1 MDFLVKE
8 TRSQSSKTFL
18 YHTKANDRDPNFRA
32 SQINDLKLIEKQ
44 IDNSEENGLNS
55 TVKIARPIPKRAQ
68 RTYSNSEGNSNPMRT
83 PSNHSKSKPIDIE
96 QKHHSSGETS
106 SYKNNT
112 PNKRE
117 KNKGKWTKGWK
128 DEECFGS
135 PLDHNISK
143 DFDFEKNLALF
154 NKQALW
160 DELNAQKPDVVRQV
174 DNKKTAK
181 YR

>member
-1 MDFLVKE
+1 M
-8 TRSQSSKTFL
+8 
-18 YHTKANDRDPNFRA
+18 HFRA
-32 SQINDLKLIEKQ
+32 DDISELRLIEKQ
-44 IDNSEENGLNS
+44 TDNFDENGLNS

-68 RTYSNSEGNSNPMRT
+68 RTYSNSESNTNATRT
-83 PSNHSKSKPIDIE
+83 PNHSKSKPIDIE
-96 QKHHSSGETS
+96 QKYNSGDMSSS
-106 SYKNNT
+106 HKNNT

-135 PLDHNISK
+135 PLDQNISK

-174 DNKKTAK
+174 DNKKSAK

>member
-1 MDFLVKE
+1 M
-8 TRSQSSKTFL
+8 
-18 YHTKANDRDPNFRA
+18 
-32 SQINDLKLIEKQ
+32 KLIEKHT
-44 IDNSEENGLNS
+44 DPLEENGLNS

-68 RTYSNSEGNSNPMRT
+68 RTYSNSESNTNPTRT
-83 PSNHSKSKPIDIE
+83 PSSHSKTKPIDIE
-96 QKHHSSGETS
+96 QKYNSGDLPLS
-106 SYKNNT
+106 QKNST

-160 DELNAQKPDVVRQV
+160 EELNAQKPDVVRQV
-174 DNKKTAK
+174 DNKKNAK

>member
-1 MDFLVKE
+1 MI
-8 TRSQSSKTFL
+8 S
-18 YHTKANDRDPNFRA
+18 RA
-32 SQINDLKLIEKQ
+32 SQIVDLKLIEKQ
-44 IDNSEENGLNS
+44 ADNSEENCLNS
-55 TVKIARPIPKRAQ
+55 TVKLERPIPKRAQ
-68 RTYSNSEGNSNPMRT
+68 RTYSNSEGNSNTSRA
-83 PSNHSKSKPIDIE
+83 PSNHPKSKSIDIE
-96 QKHHSSGETS
+96 QKHNSGDMSS

-117 KNKGKWTKGWK
+117 KNKGKWTKGWR

-174 DNKKTAK
+174 DNKKIAK

>member
-1 MDFLVKE
+1 MLMYDFLEK
-8 TRSQSSKTFL
+8 FL
-18 YHTKANDRDPNFRA
+18 HFRA
-32 SQINDLKLIEKQ
+32 ENIVDLKLIEKQ
-44 IDNSEENGLNS
+44 PDVSEERSTITIAKPIAKRAGRTQSTSDSNNTS
-55 TVKIARPIPKRAQ
+55 NNKFNNTVK
-68 RTYSNSEGNSNPMRT
+68 T
-83 PSNHSKSKPIDIE
+83 KPIDIE
-96 QKHHSSGETS
+96 VKHNISDLS

-135 PLDHNISK
+135 PLDQNISK

-160 DELNAQKPDVVRQV
+160 DELNAQKPDVLKHT
-174 DNKKTAK
+174 DNKKSMK
-181 YR
+181 YRYGNENSRYSDK

>member
-1 MDFLVKE
+1 MEWCPDSGYLPKF
-8 TRSQSSKTFL
+8 SCIDL
-18 YHTKANDRDPNFRA
+18 YFRA
-32 SQINDLKLIEKQ
+32 NQIVDLKLIEKQ
-44 IDNSEENGLNS
+44 IDPLEDNVLNS

-68 RTYSNSEGNSNPMRT
+68 RTYSNSESNTNPTRT
-83 PSNHSKSKPIDIE
+83 PSSHPKSKPIDIE
-96 QKHHSSGETS
+96 QKYTSGDMSS

-117 KNKGKWTKGWK
+117 KNKSKWTKGWK

-135 PLDHNISK
+135 PLDQNICK

-174 DNKKTAK
+174 DNKKSAK

>member
-1 MDFLVKE
+1 M
-8 TRSQSSKTFL
+8 
-18 YHTKANDRDPNFRA
+18 
-32 SQINDLKLIEKQ
+32 KLIEKQ
-44 IDNSEENGLNS
+44 VDNLDENSLNS

-68 RTYSNSEGNSNPMRT
+68 RTYSNSESNTNPTRT
-83 PSNHSKSKPIDIE
+83 PSSHSKSKPIDIE
-96 QKHHSSGETS
+96 QKHNNCGDMSS

-117 KNKGKWTKGWK
+117 KNKARWTKGWK

-135 PLDHNISK
+135 PLDQNISK

-174 DNKKTAK
+174 DNKRSGK
-181 YR
+181 YRYVLIVN

>member
-1 MDFLVKE
+1 MVSV
-8 TRSQSSKTFL
+8 T
-18 YHTKANDRDPNFRA
+18 YFRA
-32 SQINDLKLIEKQ
+32 SQIVDLKLIEKQ
-44 IDNSEENGLNS
+44 IDNLDENSLNS

-68 RTYSNSEGNSNPMRT
+68 RTYSNSESNTNPTRT
-83 PSNHSKSKPIDIE
+83 PSSHSKSKPIDIE
-96 QKHHSSGETS
+96 QKHNNCGDMSS

-135 PLDHNISK
+135 PLDQNISK

-174 DNKKTAK
+174 DNKRSGK
-181 YR
+181 YRYVLISINK